1 MTANASSLLNFVD
14 APVLVGDPDGLAIY
28 VNPAFEV
35 GFSIS
40 RDAAVG
46 QPLAGLFEGGG
57 REAVLHAVAGVCAQG
72 GTVRFRLRHGD
83 VGYSAIA
90 SPITADDDRVGVVLL
105 LTEAAGADER
115 LHAFHREMQEPLDQL
130 RRSLE
135 ELLEQTGGR
144 RSERYRSLVEESLRS
159 LERTRKWAHEL
170 HARLSGEVVRN
181 AAHLS
186 FDPVRVVREAAARV
200 KGDFV
205 GAGVELEMLVPAE
218 LPKGQGDGA
227 RLELALVRLLRSRLD
242 EAEASATMT
251 LAAKRVGEGADA
263 SLLVSVSEGPSAA
276 RRPGQPEPPV
286 IREMIEE
293 MGGRLHTAEDSKA
306 GRTTSI
312 QLRIAPA

>member
-1 MTANASSLLNFVD
+1 MTASASLLNFVD
-14 APVLVGDPDGLAIY
+14 APVLVGDPEGLAIY

-35 GFSIS
+35 GFSIR

-57 REAVLHAVAGVCAQG
+57 REAVLRAVAEVCQQG
-72 GTVRFRLRHGD
+72 GTVRFRLRYHD

-90 SPITADDDRVGVVLL
+90 SPITNEDDRVGVVLL

-130 RRSLE
+130 KRSLE

-144 RSERYRSLVEESLRS
+144 RSDRYRGLLEESLRN
-159 LERTRKWAHEL
+159 LQRTRKWAGEI
-170 HARLSGEVVRN
+170 HARLSGEGVRN

-186 FDPVRVVREAAARV
+186 FDPVRVVQEAAARV

-205 GAGVELEMLVPAE
+205 GAGVDLEVLIPAE
-218 LPKGQGDGA
+218 LPKAQGDGA
-227 RLELALVRLLRSRLD
+227 RLELALVRLLRNRLD
-242 EAEASATMT
+242 ELEGSATMT
-251 LAAKRVGEGADA
+251 LAAKQVGEGADA
-263 SLLVSVSEGPSAA
+263 SLVVSVSEGPSAQ
-276 RRPGQPEPPV
+276 RRFGQPEPPV

-293 MGGRLHTAEDSKA
+293 MGGRLQTANDSKA